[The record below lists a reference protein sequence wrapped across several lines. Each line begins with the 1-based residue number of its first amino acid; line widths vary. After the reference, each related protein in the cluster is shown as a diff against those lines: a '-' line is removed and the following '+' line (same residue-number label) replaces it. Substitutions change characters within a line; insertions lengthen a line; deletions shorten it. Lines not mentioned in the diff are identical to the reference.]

1 MELMIK
7 NYKQEDSAVVF
18 ECSYGG
24 KDFSARANPM
34 DGLIKHD
41 EYDATEKVKERIST
55 ILMSKAEK
63 LIKQ

>member
-1 MELMIK
+1 MELRIK

-24 KDFSARANPM
+24 KDFSAHANPV
-34 DGLIKHD
+34 DRLFRQD
-41 EYDATEKVKERIST
+41 EYEATEKVKERIST
-55 ILMSKAEK
+55 ILMNKAEK